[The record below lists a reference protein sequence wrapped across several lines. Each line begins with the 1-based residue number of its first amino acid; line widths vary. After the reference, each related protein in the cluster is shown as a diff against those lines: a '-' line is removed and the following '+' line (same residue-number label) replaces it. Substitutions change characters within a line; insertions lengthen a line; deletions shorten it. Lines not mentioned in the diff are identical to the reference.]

1 MYYTSTNQN
10 ELITYVERVN
20 IGENYSGTTTT
31 WANVIKHYNQDLWA
45 VKVNPKYEEE
55 FDTLEVLEGWYE
67 PQEV

>member
-55 FDTLEVLEGWYE
+55 LDTLEILEGWYE
-67 PQEV
+67 PQEI